1 MTNEKDQN
9 SKMDFMALI
18 HKDISDMVDQSA
30 EYLKNRLY
38 KLVDRKVKQSW
49 MNGIEAGKKKTG
61 QGKEEKASSQNAKT
75 TQVEN

>member
-9 SKMDFMALI
+9 SKIDFMALI
-18 HKDISDMVDQSA
+18 HKDISGMVDQSA

-49 MNGIEAGKKKTG
+49 MNGIEAGKKRAG
-61 QGKEEKASSQNAKT
+61 EGKVEKENSQNAKT
-75 TQVEN
+75 TQSEN